1 MSQPR
6 GNGRKRAWVLANV
19 VGGVALIVVL
29 SLVLIGSPGSGQ
41 ADANGSGADAVGS
54 SGPGSC
60 TLFQQMVDQC
70 PNATTTTTTSSPPS
84 AGSAASGG
92 GSTTYSSTE
101 NGAPGA
107 SGPHASAPA
116 APATPPA
123 TAAPAA
129 PAGSGPCA
137 GTAPPVTAPSGSWHC
152 TLDDEFNGTSLDG
165 SKWSPMLTYASAYRT
180 GPLFHQVCY
189 VNNPDTINVSGGT
202 LNLSVVQSAQPIGC
216 QGTYA
221 SKGQT
226 DIEGGMVISYN
237 LFSQEYGFFEAS
249 AEMPATSVPGLQE
262 TLWLYPQNETLYG
275 PWPDSG
281 EIDYGEFYSEYPNN
295 DVPAIHYPGVEQR
308 PQFLGRQLRARGVE
322 PGGPVPHL
330 CGALDADLDHHVL
343 RRPTLHDRRVRALR
357 EQPRHGTRAVQP
369 TVLLGAHR
377 GARSRER
384 RSVPARCD
392 TASGH
397 HEDRLGPVLAVR
409 SRNVRGQDGTQWVVD
424 DASHSTSDDVTSD
437 RWAPTPTGARRRIA
451 VGPLRRCS
459 LLSGS
464 DVSPHRVA
472 VGSMPKSSAALSPNR
487 PAFT

>member
-1 MSQPR
+1 
-6 GNGRKRAWVLANV
+6 
-19 VGGVALIVVL
+19 VALIVVL

-41 ADANGSGADAVGS
+41 PDANGSGAGAVGS

-60 TLFQQMVDQC
+60 TLFQEMVDKC
-70 PNATTTTTTSSPPS
+70 PNTTTTTTTSSPPS
-84 AGSAASGG
+84 TGSAASGG
-92 GSTTYSSTE
+92 GSTTYSSTQ
-101 NGAPGA
+101 NGPPGT
-107 SGPHASAPA
+107 SGPHASAST
-116 APATPPA
+116 APATTPA

-129 PAGSGPCA
+129 PAGTGPCA

-152 TLDDEFNGTSLDG
+152 TFDDEFNGNSLDG

-262 TLWLYPQNETLYG
+262 TLWLYPENETLYG

-295 DVPAIHYPGVEQR
+295 DVPAIHYPGSNNDPNSSDDNCVHAGSS
-308 PQFLGRQLRARGVE
+308 PAGQFHTYAALWTPTSITTFYDGQPCMTDVYGPYVNNPDTAPE
-322 PGGPVPHL
+322 PFNQPFFL
-330 CGALDADLDHHVL
+330 ALTA
-343 RRPTLHDRRVRALR
+343 A
-357 EQPRHGTRAVQP
+357 
-369 TVLLGAHR
+369 LGAANGDQYR
-377 GARSRER
+377 PG
-384 RSVPARCD
+384 VTPLPATTKID
-392 TASGH
+392 W
-397 HEDRLGPVLAVR
+397 VR
-409 SRNVRGQDGTQWVVD
+409 TWQYG
-424 DASHSTSDDVTSD
+424 
-437 RWAPTPTGARRRIA
+437 
-451 VGPLRRCS
+451 
-459 LLSGS
+459 
-464 DVSPHRVA
+464 
-472 VGSMPKSSAALSPNR
+472 
-487 PAFT
+487 